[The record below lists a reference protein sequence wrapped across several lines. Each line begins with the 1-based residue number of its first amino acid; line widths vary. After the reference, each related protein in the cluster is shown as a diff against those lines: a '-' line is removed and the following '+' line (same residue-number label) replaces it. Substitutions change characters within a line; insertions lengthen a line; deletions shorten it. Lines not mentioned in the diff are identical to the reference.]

1 MKKIDCHMHL
11 TPPDLIRDY
20 KKIFDKEPYWALLAD
35 TKNNRFA
42 TAEDLI
48 YNLDEGDFDKGVC
61 FGFSFNDLGL
71 CKYVNDYTIEMVK
84 KYPNRLIGH
93 MAISP
98 KAPGAI
104 LEARRAYEAGLTGI
118 GELFLSGQHID
129 SYNKKDLEPLM
140 NFCKSKKIV
149 VNIHS
154 NEPVGHYYPG
164 KVNINPV
171 EIATIAM
178 HFPDNKIVTAHLGG
192 GLPFYE
198 LMKEMKRDLKNLYY
212 DTAVAVFLYEPVVF
226 SVLKTIGILD
236 KVVFGSDCPL
246 VSIKRY
252 ESYFAKTGLTN
263 EELANILGGNAEKFY
278 GI

>member
-11 TPPDLIRDY
+11 TPPDLIRNY
-20 KKIFDKEPYWALLAD
+20 KKIFSKEPYWALLAGNE
-35 TKNNRFA
+35 KNRFA

-48 YNLDEGDFDKGVC
+48 FNLDEGEFDKGIC

-84 KYPNRLIGH
+84 KYPHRLIGH

-104 LEARRAYEAGLTGI
+104 MEARRAYEAGLTGV
-118 GELFLSGQHID
+118 GELFLSGQNID
-129 SYNKKDLEPLM
+129 PYDKRDLEPLM
-140 NFCKSKKIV
+140 DFCKSKNLV

-164 KVNINPV
+164 KVKVHPE
-171 EIATIAM
+171 EIATVAM
-178 HFPDNKIVTAHLGG
+178 HFPENKIVTAHLGG

-198 LMKEMKRDLKNLYY
+198 LMKEMKEELKNLYY
-212 DTAVAVFLYEPVVF
+212 DTAVAVFLYDPAVF
-226 SVLKTIGILD
+226 QVIKSIGILD
-236 KVVFGSDCPL
+236 KVVFGSDGPL

-263 EELANILGGNAEKFY
+263 EEMANILGGNAEKFY